1 MDLKEK
7 SKSLTKSKSKSL
19 TKSKSKS
26 LTKSK
31 SKSLTKSK
39 SKSLSKGKSKSLS
52 KSVSKS
58 VNKSVS
64 KSSYSSINTFVS
76 KIKREHGELD
86 ASYKM
91 RLEFIQNC
99 LNKKKVEKK
108 ALYIPYLSSMSFIHY
123 YKSIC
128 GNKYPVEI
136 EKEYTKLLE

>member
-1 MDLKEK
+1 MDLKEKSKSLIKNK

-31 SKSLTKSK
+31 SKTK
-39 SKSLSKGKSKSLS
+39 
-52 KSVSKS
+52 
-58 VNKSVS
+58 NKSVS
-64 KSSYSSINTFVS
+64 KSSYSSINSFVS

-86 ASYKM
+86 ASYKI
-91 RLEFIQNC
+91 RLEFIQSC

-108 ALYIPYLSSMSFIHY
+108 ALYIPYLNTMSFVHY

-128 GNKYPVEI
+128 GNKYLDEI
-136 EKEYTKLLE
+136 EKEYAKLLS